1 MINTPTRILV
11 ADDTDEVR
19 DMLVLI
25 LQARLNIPAEQ
36 IDAASDGFEAS
47 DFLAKNSYKLVF
59 TDNDMPGKTGVE
71 LIREIRGNRDI
82 HQPKI
87 IMQSGDGDEVAQQ
100 AKVAGAN
107 AFISKPATVMQIVAV
122 YSAVTGDGVYR
133 PASNDTQTQQPP
145 KTDASGMDDPSP

>member
-1 MINTPTRILV
+1 MTNTPTRILV
-11 ADDTDEVR
+11 ADDTDQVR

-71 LIREIRGNRDI
+71 LIREIRSNTAI

-100 AKVAGAN
+100 AKAAGAN

-122 YSAVTGDGVYR
+122 YSAVTNEGVYR
-133 PASNDTQTQQPP
+133 PPGT
-145 KTDASGMDDPSP
+145 SGMDDPSP